1 MAGLVARRKT
11 EGWPVQDWLEAEATA
26 EVDQTKELEQRE
38 MCRNLDSPHWLG
50 VLHLVGPPSMLAL
63 LVLEQRKRFLR
74 EGNVRPQRQG

>member
-1 MAGLVARRKT
+1 MVGLVARRMT
-11 EGWPVQDWLEAEATA
+11 EDRPVQGWLEAEATA
-26 EVDQTKELEQRE
+26 EVDQVKELEQKE
-38 MCRNLDSPHWLG
+38 MCRNLDSPHWHG

>member
-1 MAGLVARRKT
+1 MAGLVTRRMT
-11 EGWPVQDWLEAEATA
+11 EGWQVQDWLGAEATA
-26 EVDQTKELEQRE
+26 EVDQMKELEQKE

-63 LVLEQRKRFLR
+63 LVLEQTKRFLQ